1 MKEVLIYLLRLSF
14 DGQVLIQ
21 SLEVNM
27 KDYLKEEL
35 SEEEKL
41 ILFSIIWR
49 TARKYKRKCYIEKAE
64 NYEFIDNIDYLVED
78 EYLSYNIKY
87 QISPL
92 NILEDEQKCKIVI
105 QLDSLFKELSLFEL
119 IKILTFDEKLV
130 FFLFYLED
138 FNNREVSKILQTTER
153 TIFNK
158 RKSIEKKINKMKGK
172 LDHGRFF

>member
-1 MKEVLIYLLRLSF
+1 
-14 DGQVLIQ
+14 
-21 SLEVNM
+21 M

-41 ILFSIIWR
+41 ILFGIIWR
-49 TARKYKRKCYIEKAE
+49 AARKYKRKYYIEKTK
-64 NYEFIDNIDYLVED
+64 NYEFIDNIDYIVED

-130 FFLFYLED
+130 FFLYCLEG
-138 FNNREVSKILQTTER
+138 FNNRDVSKILETTER
-153 TIFNK
+153 TVFNK
-158 RKSIEKKINKMKGK
+158 RKSIDKKISKMKGK
-172 LDHGRFF
+172 INDGRSF

>member
-1 MKEVLIYLLRLSF
+1 
-14 DGQVLIQ
+14 
-21 SLEVNM
+21 M
-27 KDYLKEEL
+27 KDYLREEL
-35 SEEEKL
+35 SKEEKL
-41 ILFSIIWR
+41 ILFSIVWR
-49 TARKYKRKCYIEKAE
+49 TARRYKRKYYIEKAE

-130 FFLFYLED
+130 FFLFYLEE

-158 RKSIEKKINKMKGK
+158 RKFIEKKINKMKGK